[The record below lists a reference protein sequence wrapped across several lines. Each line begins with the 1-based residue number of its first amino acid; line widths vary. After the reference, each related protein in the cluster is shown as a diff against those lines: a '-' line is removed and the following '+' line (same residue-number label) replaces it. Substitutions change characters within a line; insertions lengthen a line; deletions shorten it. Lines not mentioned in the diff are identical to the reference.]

1 MDTKFYNMP
10 EADNPIVYV
19 SPIRTEDLP
28 DEIRSQLGDLE
39 VVYSVSRTNGE
50 RLALVANKKLAFALA
65 REHDF
70 DPVSVH

>member
-1 MDTKFYNMP
+1 MNTKFYNMP
-10 EADNPIVYV
+10 EAENPIVYV
-19 SPIRTEDLP
+19 SPVRTEDLP
-28 DEIRSQLGDLE
+28 DDIRSQLGDLE

>member
-19 SPIRTEDLP
+19 NSVRTEDLP

-39 VVYSVSRTNGE
+39 IVYSVSRTNGE

>member
-10 EADNPIVYV
+10 EAENPIVYV
-19 SPIRTEDLP
+19 SPVRTEDLP
-28 DEIRSQLGDLE
+28 DEVRSQLGDLE

>member
-19 SPIRTEDLP
+19 STVRTEDLP

>member
-1 MDTKFYNMP
+1 MDSKFYNMP

-19 SPIRTEDLP
+19 SPVRTEDLP
-28 DEIRSQLGDLE
+28 DEVRSQLGDLE

-50 RLALVANKKLAFALA
+50 RLALVGSKKLAFALA

-70 DPVSVH
+70 NPVSVH

>member
-1 MDTKFYNMP
+1 MDTKFYNLP

-19 SPIRTEDLP
+19 STVRTEDLP

>member
-10 EADNPIVYV
+10 EADNPIVYI
-19 SPIRTEDLP
+19 SLIRTEDLP
-28 DEIRSQLGDLE
+28 DEVRSQLGDLE

>member
-10 EADNPIVYV
+10 EANNPIVYV
-19 SPIRTEDLP
+19 SPVRTEDLP
-28 DEIRSQLGDLE
+28 DDVRSQLGDLE
-39 VVYSVSRTNGE
+39 IVYSVSRTNGE
-50 RLALVANKKLAFALA
+50 RLALVGSKKMAFALA

>member
-1 MDTKFYNMP
+1 MDTKFFNMP

-19 SPIRTEDLP
+19 SPVRAEDLP
-28 DEIRSQLGDLE
+28 DELRSQVGDLE
-39 VVYSVSRTNGE
+39 VVYAVSRTNGE
-50 RLALVANKKLAFALA
+50 RLALVASKKLAFALA

>member
-19 SPIRTEDLP
+19 STVRTEDLP

-39 VVYSVSRTNGE
+39 IVYSVSRTNGE

>member
-1 MDTKFYNMP
+1 MNTRYMGLP

-19 SPIRTEDLP
+19 SPVKAEDLP

-39 VVYSVSRTNGE
+39 VVYSVSRSNGE
-50 RLALVANKKLAFALA
+50 RLALVANKRLAFALA

-70 DPVSVH
+70 EPVSVH

>member
-10 EADNPIVYV
+10 EANNPIVYV
-19 SPIRTEDLP
+19 SPVRTEDLP
-28 DEIRSQLGDLE
+28 DDVRSQLGDLE
-39 VVYSVSRTNGE
+39 IVYSVSRTNGE
-50 RLALVANKKLAFALA
+50 RLALVGSKKMACALA

>member
-19 SPIRTEDLP
+19 STVRTEDLP

-50 RLALVANKKLAFALA
+50 RLALVANRGMAFALS
-65 REHDF
+65 RQNDLL
-70 DPVSVH
+70 PVGVH

>member
-1 MDTKFYNMP
+1 MDTKFYNLP

-19 SPIRTEDLP
+19 STVRTEDLP

-39 VVYSVSRTNGE
+39 IVYSVSRTNGE

>member
-1 MDTKFYNMP
+1 MDTKFYNTP
-10 EADNPIVYV
+10 EAENPIVYV
-19 SPIRTEDLP
+19 TPVRTEDLP
-28 DEIRSQLGDLE
+28 DDVRSQLGDLE

-70 DPVSVH
+70 DPVNVH